1 MYKCLSI
8 LLTQK
13 WTCYSCFVRII
24 LYEKREK
31 NYMNRKI
38 LSLRKS
44 LIFII
49 VICWTI
55 PIIVIAAFMTMSY
68 RDNIILTTNR
78 NIQTSLKNFTASVAG
93 KIDEAID
100 MQRQISYES
109 RIEYAWKS
117 YNGKD
122 NESSLYAEIK
132 GVLNAKFHNDKRF
145 EMSCLFL
152 ADDKDKIYY
161 TTRNEENY
169 KIYKENVHKKAL
181 EISDTDTSS
190 INLLLIDKRIY
201 IIRNLYTISNYTKFA
216 TLITE
221 LNKNAL
227 FEAIDKQDMIDM
239 GFYLQNTESIAAFD
253 EEIYDEDKSEILDK
267 ISECYTGNKNYTMNY
282 IKAGDYEGYLYE
294 RKYRDFNI
302 STAAIVDTKLI
313 YSEINQ
319 LYILV
324 LVIVSAMFPLLIYIV
339 YFLNKNI
346 SVPIEIMIKASKKM
360 ENGEIGT
367 IIEDINMPNDEFEYL
382 KEAFNTMSMEV
393 KYLFEYAYSEQLAR
407 KDAKIIALQSQINPH
422 FLNNT
427 LEMMN
432 WQARMAGDMTVS
444 KMIEALGTLLDYSMD
459 RSNRKLIPLNE
470 ELRCA
475 DAYFYIVSM
484 RFGQRLKVEKEV
496 DSSLLQEKVPEL
508 ILQPILENAVV
519 HGVEEIKHGIIWLK
533 IYKENEDIVMQ
544 IINTGRR
551 LRQNE
556 LDKIKSML
564 DGSYMPKEGEAGKHT
579 SIGIRNVNERIKLIY
594 GKKYGLTIEQNSNDE
609 VISTIRIPYG
619 FMPDDTQG
627 DDDFCSDLFN
637 VANIYK

>member
-1 MYKCLSI
+1 MK
-8 LLTQK
+8 
-13 WTCYSCFVRII
+13 
-24 LYEKREK
+24 
-31 NYMNRKI
+31 RKI

-55 PIIVIAAFMTMSY
+55 PIIAIASFMTISY
-68 RDNIILTTNR
+68 RDNIILYTNR

-109 RIEYAWKS
+109 RIESAWKA
-117 YNGKD
+117 YKKGEK

-132 GVLNAKFHNDKRF
+132 GSLNSKFHNDKRF

-152 ADDKDKIYY
+152 AEDKNKIYY
-161 TTRNEENY
+161 TSRSEENY
-169 KIYKENVHKKAL
+169 KIYKEKVHKKAL
-181 EISDTDTSS
+181 EISEADTS
-190 INLLLIDKRIY
+190 NVKLMLVDKRVY
-201 IIRNLYTISNYTKFA
+201 IIRNLYTITNYTKFA

-221 LNKNAL
+221 LNKDSL
-227 FEAIDKQDMIDM
+227 FDAVDKQNMVDM
-239 GFYLQNTESIAAFD
+239 GFYLQDTESMAAFD
-253 EEIYDEDKSEILDK
+253 EDIYDEDKRVILDK
-267 ISECYTGNKNYTMNY
+267 ICKNYTGNKNYVMSY
-282 IKAGDYEGYLYE
+282 VREGKYEAYLYE
-294 RKYRDFNI
+294 KKYRDFNI
-302 STAAIVDTKLI
+302 GTTAVVDTKLI

-324 LVIVSAMFPLLIYIV
+324 LLIVFAMFPLLIFIV
-339 YFLNKNI
+339 WFLNKNI
-346 SVPIEIMIKASKKM
+346 TVPIEIMIKASKKI
-360 ENGEIGT
+360 ENGEIGS
-367 IIEDINMPNDEFEYL
+367 IIENINMPNEEFEYL
-382 KEAFNTMSMEV
+382 KESFNTMSMEV

-519 HGVEEIKHGIIWLK
+519 HGVEEIKHGTIWLK

-551 LRQNE
+551 LRQSE

-564 DGSYMPKEGEAGKHT
+564 DGNYMPKEGEAGKHT
-579 SIGIRNVNERIKLIY
+579 SLGIRNVNERIKLIY
-594 GKKYGLTIEQNSNDE
+594 GKKYGLTIVQNREDE